1 MMEFLALIPYELG
14 TEIATWAAMVATL
27 ALGGAGFLNMAKEN
41 EGMDMT
47 AQN

>member
-1 MMEFLALIPYELG
+1 MEFLALIPHEVG
-14 TEIATWAAMVATL
+14 MEIATWTAMIATL
-27 ALGGAGFLNMAKEN
+27 ALGAAGFLNVAKEN